1 MIPYMAPTPAR
12 HISLGTQARLRP
24 ASVWALVAM
33 TGAGGL
39 MCLFAA
45 IFPLSHDAPVG
56 LDAIV
61 GGVLLLE
68 SLTLVRFGTALRTWA
83 LHAIVVIAILTVS
96 VLAASSATGQG
107 VVVTA
112 FGYLW
117 ICLYIGHFFPP
128 RAVRAH
134 AAVISASFGAALII
148 TGLEAGVTIWVVVTT
163 TVFVAGE
170 TLSRLSSKLRDEA
183 NTDPLTGLL
192 NRNGLSRAA
201 GRELSLADR
210 TGVPLTV
217 ALIDL
222 DGFKAVND
230 RGGHI
235 AGDRMLKTLSDSWRA
250 QIHQSDIFARY
261 GGDEFVLVLP
271 GTRLSQAQR
280 LLDRLRLDSP
290 IEWSAGVVAR
300 EPGEELGA
308 CLLRADAALY
318 EAKRSHPE
326 RAEPEAGGAAG
337 SPGRAVIADVPAAAD

>member
-1 MIPYMAPTPAR
+1 
-12 HISLGTQARLRP
+12 
-24 ASVWALVAM
+24 M

-45 IFPLSHDAPVG
+45 IFPLSHDAPVR

-61 GGVLLLE
+61 GAVLLLE
-68 SLTLVRFGTALRTWA
+68 SLTVLRLGSALRAWA
-83 LHAIVVIAILTVS
+83 RHAIVVIATLTVS
-96 VLAASSATGQG
+96 VLAETSVTGQG

-117 ICLYIGHFFPP
+117 ICLYIGHFFSP

-134 AAVISASFGAALII
+134 AAVISASFGVALLIN
-148 TGLEAGVTIWVVVTT
+148 GLPATLTVWVIVTT
-163 TVFVAGE
+163 TVFIAGE

-192 NRNGLSRAA
+192 NRNGLRRAA
-201 GRELSLADR
+201 ARELSLADR
-210 TGVPLTV
+210 TKVPIAV

-235 AGDRMLKTLSDSWRA
+235 AGDHMLTRLSDSWRA
-250 QIHQSDIFARY
+250 DIHESDIFARF

-271 GTRLSQAQR
+271 GTRLDEAHV
-280 LLDRLRLDSP
+280 LLDRLRSHSP
-290 IEWSAGVVAR
+290 IEWSAGVVSR
-300 EPGEELGA
+300 EPGEDLA
-308 CLLRADAALY
+308 TCLLRADAALY
-318 EAKRSHPE
+318 DAKRASPT
-326 RAEPEAGGAAG
+326 PAARKAT
-337 SPGRAVIADVPAAAD
+337 SPSEQPSRLAIADARAAAD